1 MAVQPNKRMQLTKLR
16 AAPVLQAEVPPCA
29 PAGRMDG
36 GTASQLIASVRPI
49 ERWVERMTAEVN
61 RLEEQLRRTLEGEA
75 WHGPSVLESLAGLS
89 AAQAASHP
97 IAGAHSIWELV
108 LHLRSD
114 YDLVLRRL
122 AGDGRQ
128 LTAAEDW
135 PACPAS
141 TEENWQ
147 QTVQELK
154 LLNKKL
160 RLAVRD
166 FPDER
171 LDDPLV
177 PEAPYTAYTQ
187 FIGVTQHNLYHAGQI
202 ALLKRALAATPAA

>member
-1 MAVQPNKRMQLTKLR
+1 VNEAVG
-16 AAPVLQAEVPPCA
+16 A
-29 PAGRMDG
+29 
-36 GTASQLIASVRPI
+36 I
-49 ERWVERMTAEVN
+49 ERRVERMTVEVN
-61 RLEEQLRRTLEGEA
+61 RLEEQLRRVLEGEA
-75 WHGPSVLESLAGLS
+75 WHGPSVLELLTGVSVV
-89 AAQAASHP
+89 QAASHP

-128 LTAAEDW
+128 LTAAEAW
-135 PACPAS
+135 PSCPEP

-147 QTVQELK
+147 QTVQELT

-160 RLAVRD
+160 RQAVRD

-171 LDDPLV
+171 LDNPLV
-177 PEAPYTAYTQ
+177 PEVPYTAYTQ

-202 ALLKRALAATPAA
+202 ALLRRVLAATTTT

>member
-1 MAVQPNKRMQLTKLR
+1 MIT
-16 AAPVLQAEVPPCA
+16 EVH
-29 PAGRMDG
+29 
-36 GTASQLIASVRPI
+36 
-49 ERWVERMTAEVN
+49 

-75 WHGPSVLESLAGLS
+75 WHGPSVLEVLAGVS

-108 LHLRSD
+108 LHLGSD

-122 AGDGRQ
+122 AGDGRPY
-128 LTAAEDW
+128 TAAEDW

-141 TEENWQ
+141 TEENWR

-154 LLNKKL
+154 RLNEQL
-160 RLAVRD
+160 RQAVRD
-166 FPDER
+166 FPVER

-177 PEAPYTAYTQ
+177 PEVPYTAYTQ

-202 ALLKRALAATPAA
+202 ALLKRALVA

>member
-1 MAVQPNKRMQLTKLR
+1 MSTELT
-16 AAPVLQAEVPPCA
+16 
-29 PAGRMDG
+29 
-36 GTASQLIASVRPI
+36 
-49 ERWVERMTAEVN
+49 

-108 LHLRSD
+108 LHIASD
-114 YDLVLRRL
+114 YELVLRRL

-128 LTAAEDW
+128 PRPDEDW
-135 PACPAS
+135 PACPAP
-141 TEENWQ
+141 TEANWQ
-147 QTVQELK
+147 QTGEKLM
-154 LLNKKL
+154 LLNRLL
-160 RLAVRD
+160 REAVRD
-166 FPDER
+166 FPVER

-177 PEAPYTAYTQ
+177 PGVPYSAYTQ

-202 ALLKRALAATPAA
+202 TLLKRALAGTTAA

>member
-1 MAVQPNKRMQLTKLR
+1 MNT
-16 AAPVLQAEVPPCA
+16 
-29 PAGRMDG
+29 
-36 GTASQLIASVRPI
+36 
-49 ERWVERMTAEVN
+49 EVN
-61 RLEEQLRRTLEGEA
+61 RLEEQLRRALEGEA

-108 LHLRSD
+108 LHLSSD

-160 RLAVRD
+160 RQAVRD
-166 FPDER
+166 FPVER

-177 PEAPYTAYTQ
+177 PEVPYTAHTQ

-202 ALLKRALAATPAA
+202 ALLKRALTTTTAA

>member
-1 MAVQPNKRMQLTKLR
+1 
-16 AAPVLQAEVPPCA
+16 
-29 PAGRMDG
+29 
-36 GTASQLIASVRPI
+36 
-49 ERWVERMTAEVN
+49 MTAEVN
-61 RLEEQLRRTLEGEA
+61 RLEEQLRRALEGEA
-75 WHGPSVLESLAGLS
+75 WHGPSVLELLAGLS

-122 AGDGRQ
+122 AGDGRG

-135 PACPAS
+135 PACPTS

-147 QTVQELK
+147 QTVQELE
-154 LLNKKL
+154 LRNKRL
-160 RLAVRD
+160 RQAVRS

-177 PEAPYTAYTQ
+177 PEVPYTAYTQ

-202 ALLKRALAATPAA
+202 ALLKRVLAATGAA